1 MSRLQPNDVV
11 RYQTGRMWKPAVV
24 INKHSS
30 PQSYNIQ
37 TPQGTV
43 LRRNRHHLKR
53 TKETF
58 TPYDDTDDYFDDD
71 FTGNLADSQ
80 SSNEAPQLEEP
91 LQVGERCSRYGR
103 IIRLPV
109 RYRND

>member
-1 MSRLQPNDVV
+1 M
-11 RYQTGRMWKPAVV
+11 
-24 INKHSS
+24 
-30 PQSYNIQ
+30 
-37 TPQGTV
+37 

-71 FTGNLADSQ
+71 FTGDLADSQ

-91 LQVGERCSRYGR
+91 LQVGERRSRYGR

>member
-1 MSRLQPNDVV
+1 MV

-30 PQSYNIQ
+30 PQSYNIR

-43 LRRNRHHLKR
+43 LRRNRYHLIR

-58 TPYDDTDDYFDDD
+58 TLYDDTDDYFDDD
-71 FTGNLADSQ
+71 FTGDLADSQ
-80 SSNEAPQLEEP
+80 SSNEAP
-91 LQVGERCSRYGR
+91 
-103 IIRLPV
+103 
-109 RYRND
+109 